1 VDEEHRVVRLV
12 VPGRSPRSIL
22 VDGDGNVPTIRLT
35 IEPGDTTVAAVART
49 VLPSLGF
56 DPHVVDF
63 YIDQSRSYSATD
75 VVPAYVELAEPDSA
89 WQSPDGWREV
99 DVSERT
105 LEVEPELSPRLGEW
119 IDDRCGRAVPDPLRA
134 PWTRPGWYERA
145 CAWIERVLADAGLP
159 PPIAVVQHRHWGIS
173 AVMRVETGGDRFWFK
188 AVFEHFRPEPSLTVF
203 IAGLAPG
210 STAGVVGWDGSQ
222 GWMLLED
229 VAGDSDVPDE
239 HAHLVAFEHLAQ
251 LQATARDHQH
261 DLLAAGCARRPLSDL
276 PGDLANVLDD
286 PVLRKWLPVESVRA
300 ATIVD
305 WILDAVSQVEQ
316 LGIPDVLVHGD
327 FHPGNVRLA
336 GDRMVI
342 FDWSDA
348 AIAKPFIDVMTW
360 ATWLPHEPGA
370 RDALWQSFADVWA
383 EVLPRASWLELR
395 PALEGIAG
403 AYHVVSYAGIVRNLD
418 QLRRAEHAGGLTEFF
433 QFLDGAVSDAVL

>member
-1 VDEEHRVVRLV
+1 MDEEHRVVRLV
-12 VPGRSPRSIL
+12 VPGRSPHSIL

-89 WQSPDGWREV
+89 WQAPDGWREV

-105 LEVEPELSPRLGEW
+105 LEVEPELSPRLGQW

-188 AVFEHFRPEPSLTVF
+188 GVFEHFRREPSLTVF

-210 STAGVVGWDGSQ
+210 STAGVVAWDASQ
-222 GWMLLED
+222 GWMLLQD

-239 HAHLVAFEHLAQ
+239 HAHLIAFEHLAQ
-251 LQATARDHQH
+251 LQAAARDHEH
-261 DLLAAGCARRPLSDL
+261 DLLVAGCVRRPLSDL

-286 PVLRKWLPVESVRA
+286 PVLREWLPVESVRA

-305 WILDAVSQVEQ
+305 WIVDAVSQVEQ

-360 ATWLPHEPGA
+360 ATWLPHEPAA
-370 RDALWQSFADVWA
+370 RDALWQSFADVWVD
-383 EVLPRASWLELR
+383 VLPSASWLELR
-395 PALEGIAG
+395 PTLEGIAG

-418 QLRRAEHAGGLTEFF
+418 QLRRPEHAGGLTEFF
-433 QFLDGAVSDAVL
+433 EFLDEAVSDTVL